1 MAKDDGL
8 NRAAQ
13 FLPFDA
19 LKGLSEELQ
28 SRIDHRLK
36 MERIE
41 LSEEQQQL
49 ISDELSK
56 IQIGSFIRINFFMNG
71 HYIDV
76 EGVVENLDILH
87 RYLMI
92 GQKKIFYSNIHDITI
107 IE

>member
-1 MAKDDGL
+1 MAKNDGL

-28 SRIDHRLK
+28 SRIDQRSK

-49 ISDELSK
+49 ISDVLNRL
-56 IQIGSFIRINFFMNG
+56 QAGDRVRVNFFMNG
-71 HYIDV
+71 HYIDL
-76 EGVVENLDILH
+76 EGVVEKHDPHH

-92 GQKKIFYSNIHDITI
+92 GQRKIFYSDIHDII
-107 IE
+107 IY